1 MRRSSLLAL
10 LAIVLVCAS
19 EAVPSVGDAEYVAL
33 RRMIGQEKYDDA
45 ITTCIDL
52 IRDHPDF
59 LPLYETLPEVAQYA
73 GNIDRAVAF
82 FESRVENGTALPFV
96 YYGLGTA
103 FYSKHDYRTAVVYF
117 NNAIEAG
124 NTTPECYRGLEY
136 AYEKLEG
143 LDAATRYFNLLCHRD
158 PQNPNNW
165 YGLALAYWTR
175 QDYDR
180 VKSCL
185 YEALARRPGERR
197 YVQAQVAAAYLRGE
211 TDSVVGKMS
220 KLIANASEEL
230 DFGGKEFLKSFVVFG
245 HFNRD
250 RYQSAMQTIEE
261 IINDS
266 KTYGYLRW
274 LGWGYKRMSDVKF
287 LMGEYQVSISFAKQA
302 SAVAEKVGDEE
313 LILASLS
320 RQFEVYSEIGD
331 YYDALETAYRKQ
343 TVAQATGMGREGI
356 RALGDIAWTLHSLGS
371 DDMALE
377 YAIEALGRSD
387 AFRTDLRLLY
397 PLQTILG
404 LIYEGLGEYSEAV
417 KHYSYAAKLIPRDNL
432 WRRSM
437 AVSHGRLGR
446 AFLRLNDHAKA
457 RRHLSLQWRLAR
469 AEGYELEVTS
479 AEAYLGMLYL
489 AEGEYYRSRQILE
502 CSYER
507 ACRLN
512 QVPSMLTSA
521 RGLSI
526 LAEKANRLSEA
537 ILWREKSINATES
550 MGLWHERLLSLSG
563 GNRDLLSDYQEY
575 IRLLSI
581 SGRLDRAFEA
591 AEKAKSLSLSKLVG
605 IPEIEKTTIAS
616 DPRRARLM
624 QMQKDII
631 RLHSRIASGDRPM
644 VPPNS
649 NDSTLG
655 LLSTL
660 NHLEITFQRMLDSLR
675 GDNDKLYGLLKP
687 TIHSLTDIQQLYLRP
702 KHSLVEYIVGEN
714 STTVI
719 VVRRDGISSCTIKVT
734 QRALRDLLRRISKVY
749 SDGVKGIPVMNA
761 AIADFNLEELHE
773 AYELLLH
780 RAILM
785 SGESNS
791 LTIVPDGVLSNLPFD
806 ILVSGWTS
814 GVDSLTHFGP
824 KFIIDQYD
832 INYALSASTDLNL
845 CNKVHDVPKLILA
858 IGDAVVSEKTTT
870 SGYRIRALRMENP
883 ISAPPRFYP
892 GVRRELGAIRNIFG
906 NAATV
911 LSRFDATTNRFS
923 FEASQ
928 YRILHIAA
936 HVNFDESR
944 PLYSMITLS
953 NDADDGGS
961 GGLRAIDFL
970 SIHLNADLVVLSG
983 CNTGRLSSRSGLEG
997 MTSSIMI
1004 SGVPSVIA
1012 SLWNVDDEV
1021 TASLMETFYTY
1032 LKKGVGRGE
1041 ALRSAKLDMIK
1052 SGRSDPFYWGAFVL
1066 FGDRGKISTGDSPE
1080 EAPVTSALIPALVGL
1095 SAACV
1100 VCFIV
1105 LSRRHQLMRKP
1116 FHN

>member
-1 MRRSSLLAL
+1 MSRPSLVALPAL
-10 LAIVLVCAS
+10 LLLWAS
-19 EAVPSVGDAEYVAL
+19 EAVPSVVDAEYVAL
-33 RRMIGQEKYDDA
+33 RRMIGQEKYNDA

-73 GNIDRAVAF
+73 GNIDRAVLF
-82 FESRVENGTALPFV
+82 FESRIEDGTALPFV

-103 FYSKHDYRTAVVYF
+103 FYSKHDNRTAVVYF

-124 NTTPECYRGLEY
+124 NTTAECYRGLEY

-185 YEALARRPGERR
+185 CEALARRPGERR

-211 TDSVVGKMS
+211 IDSIGGKMG

-230 DFGGKEFLKSFVVFG
+230 DFSGKEFLKSFVVFG

-287 LMGEYQVSISFAKQA
+287 LMGEHQLAISLAKEA
-302 SAVAEKVGDEE
+302 ATVADKVGDDE
-313 LILASLS
+313 LLLASLS
-320 RQFEVYSEIGD
+320 KQFEVYSEIGD
-331 YYDALETAYRKQ
+331 YYDALETAYSKQ
-343 TVAQATGMGREGI
+343 TVAQGTGMVREGI
-356 RALGDIAWTLHSLGS
+356 RALGDIAWTFHSLGS

-417 KHYSYAAKLIPRDNL
+417 KHFSYAANLIPRDNL

-446 AFLRLNDHAKA
+446 AFLRLNDYTKSK
-457 RRHLSLQWRLAR
+457 RHLSLQLQLAR

-489 AEGEYYRSRQILE
+489 AEGEYDRSRRVLE
-502 CSYER
+502 CCYER
-507 ACRLN
+507 GCRLN
-512 QVPSMLTSA
+512 QVTSMLTIA

-526 LAEKANRLSEA
+526 LAEKAHHLSEA
-537 ILWREKSINATES
+537 VLWREKSINATES
-550 MGLWHERLLSLSG
+550 MGLWHERLMSMSG

-575 IRLLSI
+575 VRLLCK
-581 SGRLDRAFEA
+581 SGRVDRAFEA
-591 AEKAKSLSLSKLVG
+591 AEKAKSLSLAKLVS
-605 IPEIEKTTIAS
+605 IPQIEKTTIAS
-616 DPRRARLM
+616 DPRRARLLS
-624 QMQKDII
+624 MQKDII
-631 RLHSRIASGDRPM
+631 RLHSRIASGDRPI
-644 VPPNS
+644 VPSNS
-649 NDSTLG
+649 NDSTLS

-660 NHLEITFQRMLDSLR
+660 NHLEMAFQRMLDTLR
-675 GDNDKLYGLLKP
+675 GDNDKLYGLLRP
-687 TIHSLTDIQQLYLRP
+687 TIHSLRDIQQVYLQP
-702 KHSLVEYIVGEN
+702 NHSFIEYIVGEKA
-714 STTVI
+714 TTVI
-719 VVRRDGISSCTIKVT
+719 VVRKDSICSYTINVT
-734 QRALRDLLRRISKVY
+734 QRALKELLRRISRVY
-749 SDGVKGIPVMNA
+749 SDGFKGLPVMNA
-761 AIADFNLEELHE
+761 AIADFDLETLHE
-773 AYELLLH
+773 AYELIFH
-780 RAILM
+780 RAVLL
-785 SGESNS
+785 SGESRC
-791 LTIVPDGVLSNLPFD
+791 LTIVPDGVLSNLPFE

-814 GVDSLTHFGP
+814 GSDSSAHSRPHFV
-824 KFIIDQYD
+824 IDQYE

-845 CNKVHDVPKLILA
+845 RNQVHCAPKLILA
-858 IGDAVVSEKTTT
+858 VGDAVGSERTQSLGERTHTISEGGHVS
-870 SGYRIRALRMENP
+870 G
-883 ISAPPRFYP
+883 PPRSYP
-892 GVRRELGAIRNIFG
+892 GVRRELGAIRTIFG
-906 NAATV
+906 DAATV
-911 LSRFDATTNRFS
+911 LSRFDATTTNFS
-923 FEASQ
+923 LEASQ
-928 YRILHIAA
+928 YRILHLAA
-936 HVNFDESR
+936 HVDYDESR
-944 PLYSMITLS
+944 PLYSLIALS
-953 NDADDGGS
+953 NDAGNEES
-961 GGLRAIDFL
+961 AGLRAIDFL
-970 SIHLNADLVVLSG
+970 SIDLNADLVVLSG

-1021 TASLMETFYTY
+1021 TASLMESFYTY
-1032 LKKGVGRGE
+1032 LKKGVGRSE
-1041 ALRSAKLDMIK
+1041 ALRRAKQDMIK
-1052 SGRSDPFYWGAFVL
+1052 TGRSDPFYWGAFIL
-1066 FGDRGKISTGDSPE
+1066 CGEGDKVSIGDSHGE
-1080 EAPVTSALIPALVGL
+1080 LAGTPVFISAIAGL
-1095 SAACV
+1095 SAACILWIIV
-1100 VCFIV
+1100 VRNRHRIV
-1105 LSRRHQLMRKP
+1105 RIP
-1116 FHN
+1116 F